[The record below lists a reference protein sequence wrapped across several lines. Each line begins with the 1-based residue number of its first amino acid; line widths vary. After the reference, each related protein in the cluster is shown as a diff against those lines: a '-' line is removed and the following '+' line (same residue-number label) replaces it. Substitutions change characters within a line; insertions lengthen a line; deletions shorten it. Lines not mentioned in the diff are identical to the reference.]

1 MSLLFLVAFLL
12 FKMIRVGFKS
22 QMFLLFQRF
31 PFLFY
36 PIMQLLHFKLGFGRR
51 GVFDLLD

>member
-51 GVFDLLD
+51 GAFDLLD